1 MNTTFKGLIFLVI
14 GVSILLYVFYKRKK
28 NKDINDFRGFI
39 AGIGSTAF
47 GIYLI
52 YESIK
57 E

>member
-1 MNTTFKGLIFLVI
+1 MNRTFKGLIFLVLVI
-14 GVSILLYVFYKRKK
+14 SILLYVFYKRKK